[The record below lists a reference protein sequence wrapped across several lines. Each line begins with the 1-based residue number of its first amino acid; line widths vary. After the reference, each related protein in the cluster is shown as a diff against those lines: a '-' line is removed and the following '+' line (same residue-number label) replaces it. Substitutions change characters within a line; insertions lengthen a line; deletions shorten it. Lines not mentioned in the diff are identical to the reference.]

1 MFASGL
7 PTRAMRHDELL
18 NLHALLREIR
28 ADMERHGDIASDA
41 FAAYDHLP
49 TRPMHL
55 HRRKRE
61 HKRAVRLL
69 LWGIVRSIETESDV
83 AVSSG

>member
-1 MFASGL
+1 
-7 PTRAMRHDELL
+7 MRQDELM

-28 ADMERHGDIASDA
+28 RDMERQGDTSADA
-41 FAAYDHLP
+41 FAAYDYQH

-55 HRRKRE
+55 HRQKRD

-69 LWGIVRSIETESDV
+69 LWGIVRSIEAESDYPV
-83 AVSSG
+83 ARR

>member
-1 MFASGL
+1 
-7 PTRAMRHDELL
+7 MRHDELL

-28 ADMERHGDIASDA
+28 KDMEQRGDTSPDA
-41 FAAYDHLP
+41 FAAYDYQH

-55 HRRKRE
+55 HRTKRD

-69 LWGIVRSIETESDV
+69 FWGIIQSIEPENDLSI
-83 AVSSG
+83 ARC

>member
-1 MFASGL
+1 
-7 PTRAMRHDELL
+7 MRHDELL

-28 ADMERHGDIASDA
+28 KDMEQRGDISPDA
-41 FAAYDHLP
+41 FAAYDYQH

-55 HRRKRE
+55 HRTKKD

-69 LWGIVRSIETESDV
+69 LWGIIRSLETESDL
-83 AVSSG
+83 AIAHR